1 MKMKET
7 ADIIIVGGGCQ
18 GVSLAYHL
26 AKKKAGK
33 IILLEKSYLGSG
45 ATGACAAGIRAQ
57 WGLPIN
63 CKLAIKSIE
72 KFECMNEELGFPGG
86 IDLKQGGYLVLAYQ
100 EEELIQ
106 LKRNIKLQNS
116 LGISSRVITSS
127 EAKNLVPYLNTQGII
142 GATFHQRDG
151 YADPHK
157 VVFAYGEASARLG
170 VEIRKFTP
178 INRLLITGSKVL
190 GVETEKE
197 TIYAPIVAI
206 TAGIYSTRI
215 LSEVGISIPLY
226 GERHEAL
233 VTEPLEPMVKPMIIS
248 FSLNLY
254 CQQTPHGSFI
264 MGCGDP
270 NKPVGEDIS
279 STPQFLFTM
288 SQKITSLLPFMK
300 NVRVVRQWGGSY
312 DMTPDATPI
321 IGPVREIKG
330 LYLSTGFSGHGFM
343 LSPVSG
349 ELLSQ
354 LIIGET
360 PSIDISGLNLERF
373 QKGELIREPSVVG

>member
-1 MKMKET
+1 MKET

-33 IILLEKSYLGSG
+33 IILLEKFYLGSG

-72 KFECMNEELGFPGG
+72 KFERMDEELGFPGG

-100 EEELIQ
+100 EEEVAQ
-106 LKRNIKLQNS
+106 LKKNVQLQNS
-116 LGISSRVITSS
+116 LGISSRVITSG
-127 EAKNLVPYLNTQGII
+127 ETKNLVPHLNTQGVI
-142 GATFHQRDG
+142 GATYHHRDG
-151 YADPHK
+151 YANPHK
-157 VVFAYGEASARLG
+157 VTFAYGEASARLG

-178 INRLLITGSKVL
+178 VNRLIVDGGKVL
-190 GVETEKE
+190 GVETDKE
-197 TIYAPIVAI
+197 IIYAPIVVI
-206 TAGIYSTRI
+206 TAGIYSTQL
-215 LSEVGISIPLY
+215 LSPIGINIPLY

-288 SQKITSLLPFMK
+288 TKKITHLLPFMK
-300 NVRVVRQWGGSY
+300 KVRVVRQWGGSY

-321 IGPVREIKG
+321 IGAVSEIKG

-343 LSPVSG
+343 LSPMSG

-360 PSIDISGLNLERF
+360 PSVDISGLNLERF
-373 QKGELIREPSVVG
+373 QRGELIREPSVVG

>member
-1 MKMKET
+1 M
-7 ADIIIVGGGCQ
+7 D
-18 GVSLAYHL
+18 
-26 AKKKAGK
+26 
-33 IILLEKSYLGSG
+33 
-45 ATGACAAGIRAQ
+45 
-57 WGLPIN
+57 
-63 CKLAIKSIE
+63 
-72 KFECMNEELGFPGG
+72 EELDFPGG
-86 IDLKQGGYLVLAYQ
+86 INLKQGGYLVLAYQ
-100 EEELIQ
+100 EEEIVQ
-106 LKRNIKLQNS
+106 LKKNVVLQNS
-116 LGISSRVITSS
+116 LGIKSKIISPGEVRSM
-127 EAKNLVPYLNTQGII
+127 VPYLNTENLIE
-142 GATFHQRDG
+142 ATYHHRDG

-157 VVFAYGEASARLG
+157 VVFAYGEASVRLG

-178 INRLLITGSKVL
+178 VKRIIVDEVRVM
-190 GVETEKE
+190 GVETDKG
-197 TIYAPIVAI
+197 TIYAPIVAV
-206 TAGIYSTRI
+206 TAGIYSTGL
-215 LSEVGISIPLY
+215 LSNIGINIPLY

-270 NKPVGEDIS
+270 HKPVGEDIS

-288 SQKITSLLPFMK
+288 TKKITHLLPFMK
-300 NVRVVRQWGGSY
+300 KVRIVRQWGGSY

-321 IGPVREIKG
+321 IGSVSEIKG

-343 LSPVSG
+343 LSPMSG

-360 PSIDISGLNLERF
+360 PSVDISGLNLERF
-373 QKGELIREPSVVG
+373 QIGELIREPSVVG